1 MPPVINEISRKQ
13 YQYKLSSHINNQAKT
28 ITQKRENE
36 LSKAIGE
43 KIIDQIESSDRLWGL
58 IVADEVWQSF

>member
-1 MPPVINEISRKQ
+1 MPPVINENSQKQ